1 MAGGLM
7 AQPLVNQVASIA
19 GQPATVRIG
28 RIASINPV
36 TVTVQDTVFSNVGY
50 IQGWT
55 FHEGETVALLGQSN
69 ASGSDPAS
77 WLVLPAS
84 GATPLGYQAGV
95 EEISFTNLMSFTQV
109 VVFPQAFP
117 TGMKP
122 NVHLNIDSGAGA
134 TSQWHPRAISITN
147 TQFTIFVFSGAGV
160 NSTWSN
166 IPVAWT
172 AFPQP
177 Q

>member
-1 MAGGLM
+1 MT
-7 AQPLVNQVASIA
+7 QPLASRIATVA

-28 RIASINPV
+28 QVASVNPV
-36 TVTVQDTVFSNVGY
+36 TVTVQGAVFTNVGY
-50 IQGWT
+50 VQGWT

-84 GATPLGYQAGV
+84 GATPLGYQADV
-95 EEISFTNLMSFTQV
+95 ESISFTNLASFTQV
-109 VVFPQAFP
+109 VAFPQPFP
-117 TGMKP
+117 TGTTP
-122 NVHLNIDSGAGA
+122 NVHLNINSGAGS
-134 TSQWHPRAISITN
+134 TSQWHARAINITN
-147 TQFTIFVFSGAGV
+147 SQFTIFVFSGTGANG
-160 NSTWSN
+160 TWSN

-177 Q
+177 R